1 MRMQEIR
8 AHLGAHAASLA
19 LRATRNDILA
29 SNIANAATPNFKARD
44 IDFKAEFD
52 RLEGV
57 RGELTTTN
65 DRHLPALQPTGPSRM
80 QYRVPLNPSMDG
92 NTVELPVE
100 QMQFSE
106 NVLRYQISLAMINRK
121 VSGLTSAIKGE

>member
-1 MRMQEIR
+1 MQGIK
-8 AHLGAHAASLA
+8 AHLGSHATSLA

-57 RGELTTTN
+57 AGDLKTTN
-65 DRHLPALQPTGPSRM
+65 ARHLPAMQPAGISRM
-80 QYRVPLNPSMDG
+80 QYRVPLNPAMDG

-106 NVLRYQISLAMINRK
+106 NVLRYQTSLALINRK
-121 VSGLTSAIKGE
+121 ISGLTSAIKGE

>member
-1 MRMQEIR
+1 MQGIR
-8 AHLGAHAASLA
+8 DHLGSHATSLT
-19 LRATRNDILA
+19 LRASRNDILA

-44 IDFKAEFD
+44 MDFKAEFD
-52 RLEGV
+52 RLEGIKGDLV
-57 RGELTTTN
+57 TT
-65 DRHLPALQPTGPSRM
+65 DPRHLAALRPGGPSRM

-106 NVLRYQISLAMINRK
+106 NVLRYQTSLSLINRK
-121 VSGLTSAIKGE
+121 ISGLTSAIKGE

>member
-1 MRMQEIR
+1 MQGIR
-8 AHLGAHAASLA
+8 DQLGAHATSLA
-19 LRATRNDILA
+19 LRASRNDILA

-44 IDFKAEFD
+44 MDFKAEFD
-52 RLEGV
+52 RLEGIQ
-57 RGELTTTN
+57 GDLATT
-65 DRHLPALQPTGPSRM
+65 DPRHLAALQPGGPSRM

-106 NVLRYQISLAMINRK
+106 NVLRYQTSLSLINRK
-121 VSGLTSAIKGE
+121 ISGLTSAIKGE

>member
-1 MRMQEIR
+1 MQEIR
-8 AHLGAHAASLA
+8 AYLGAHANSLE
-19 LRATRNDILA
+19 LRAKRNDVLA

-57 RGELTTTN
+57 RGELATTN
-65 DRHLPALQPTGPSRM
+65 ELHLPAPRPTGPSHM
-80 QYRVPLNPSMDG
+80 QYRVPLNPSLDG

-106 NVLRYQISLAMINRK
+106 NVLRYQTSLAMINRK
-121 VSGLTSAIKGE
+121 ISGLTSAIKGE

>member
-1 MRMQEIR
+1 MGMQGIKS
-8 AHLGAHAASLA
+8 HLGVHATSLT
-19 LRATRNDILA
+19 LRASRNDILA

-52 RLEGV
+52 RLEGIK
-57 RGELTTTN
+57 GNLATT
-65 DRHLPALQPTGPSRM
+65 DPSHLPAVQPAGISRM

-92 NTVELPVE
+92 NTVEMSVE

-106 NVLRYQISLAMINRK
+106 NVLRYQTSLSFINRK

>member
-1 MRMQEIR
+1 MQGIR
-8 AHLGAHAASLA
+8 AHLGAHATSLA
-19 LRATRNDILA
+19 LRASRNDILA

-52 RLEGV
+52 RLEGEKGNLV
-57 RGELTTTN
+57 TTN
-65 DRHLPALQPTGPSRM
+65 DRHLSAPAPIDPSRM
-80 QYRVPLNPSMDG
+80 KYRVPLNPSLDG

-106 NVLRYQISLAMINRK
+106 NVLRYQTSLALINRR